1 MALQGGSVVHD
12 QKLNS
17 HLNENSVGWKTDVS
31 KVPKKGVRGGR
42 KPLGDLSNSLKP
54 SLNQASKKHNS
65 GILSFT
71 EKEAT
76 ASQNGLDAAKKKSIS
91 KPSVKPPTSRKALS
105 DISNSGKPNLYEGSK
120 KNYNARLSLVAEEP
134 MDDDAISEERFLH
147 NHQECIKAQSRA
159 LDLDEF
165 LQIIGLDNGGIKQKT
180 NSLSI
185 KSESPPRHMEM
196 EEMAVELIGDEFW
209 SKKMWS
215 CELDSPP
222 PCRSPKSPKYFMH
235 HDYNFQ
241 LLDSP

>member
-1 MALQGGSVVHD
+1 MALQ
-12 QKLNS
+12 
-17 HLNENSVGWKTDVS
+17 ENSVGWKTNVS

-42 KPLGDLSNSLKP
+42 RPLGDLSNSLKP

-65 GILSFT
+65 SILSFS

-76 ASQNGLDAAKKKSIS
+76 ASQNALDAAKKKSIS
-91 KPSVKPPTSRKALS
+91 KPSVKQLTSRKALS
-105 DISNSGKPNLYEGSK
+105 DISNSGKPNLFEGSK

-134 MDDDAISEERFLH
+134 IDVDAISEEQFLH

-165 LQIIGLDNGGIKQKT
+165 LQIIGLDNGGIKTLT
-180 NSLSI
+180 NSLST
-185 KSESPPRHMEM
+185 KSESPPRHLEM
-196 EEMAVELIGDEFW
+196 EERADELIEDEFW
-209 SKKMWS
+209 SEKLCSSKFDLS
-215 CELDSPP
+215 P

-235 HDYNFQ
+235 HDYNFK